1 MAAAR
6 RGDVTPASGSRGE
19 GDGVGPGP
27 GAAHRGAQAQAQRSR
42 LPEEVPSLSGRGP
55 PVGRAAGEGKDGA
68 GASAVL
74 EAADRVNPGATA
86 SACADAAHAHSG
98 QARPGSL

>member
-27 GAAHRGAQAQAQRSR
+27 GAAHRAAQAQAQRSGP
-42 LPEEVPSLSGRGP
+42 PEEVPSLSGRGP
-55 PVGRAAGEGKDGA
+55 PAGRAAGEGKHRA

-74 EAADRVNPGATA
+74 EAANGVNHGAAA
-86 SACADAAHAHSG
+86 SACAHPAQALSG
-98 QARPGSL
+98 